1 MLTQTWPSAADCRVL
16 QASFQLIHV
25 HVSNVAQKANDSI
38 SRVGVRLHN
47 TLGVRGHL
55 RFMSRAL
62 NGLNWPPLAITAVK
76 GGAWPGTVSRVDISP
91 VYNRIRQLNTSLNLK
106 DTNLINN
113 EINRVDQMAGGGNT
127 VCDRTLS

>member
-1 MLTQTWPSAADCRVL
+1 
-16 QASFQLIHV
+16 
-25 HVSNVAQKANDSI
+25 
-38 SRVGVRLHN
+38 
-47 TLGVRGHL
+47 
-55 RFMSRAL
+55 MSRAL

-91 VYNRIRQLNTSLNLK
+91 VYNQIRQLNTSLNLK
-106 DTNLINN
+106 DTNLIND